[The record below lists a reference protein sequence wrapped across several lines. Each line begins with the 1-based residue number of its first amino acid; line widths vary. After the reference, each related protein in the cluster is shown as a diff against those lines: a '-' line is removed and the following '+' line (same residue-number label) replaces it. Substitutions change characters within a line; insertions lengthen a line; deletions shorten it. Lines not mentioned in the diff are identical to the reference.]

1 MPSGQIVT
9 FVFAC
14 IWCCSF
20 KYMEQGWTLNEN
32 GVLMCIFPSGGRALS
47 FIFLAH
53 VSLSQLS

>member
-1 MPSGQIVT
+1 MPSVQIVT

-32 GVLMCIFPSGGRALS
+32 GVIMCICPSSARALQH
-47 FIFLAH
+47 H
-53 VSLSQLS
+53 VSGSCLSQLS